1 MGDHDLGEPHDA
13 HAAQSALA
21 STAMP
26 AQIDAAQS
34 ALASTSASADLGNL
48 NFSCAG
54 QDRGCHA
61 TTTARAAAS
70 ACTSATA
77 ASPTGSAAS
86 ASTASDR
93 THATQKDCG
102 HYGGQPEKTG
112 YCSAARTRSNYQNG
126 GCAGSLGSSGR
137 SYPAGRTSAYKFS
150 IINYDQERNASS
162 AT

>member
-1 MGDHDLGEPHDA
+1 MG
-13 HAAQSALA
+13 
-21 STAMP
+21 
-26 AQIDAAQS
+26 
-34 ALASTSASADLGNL
+34 GNL

-61 TTTARAAAS
+61 TTTAGAAAS
-70 ACTSATA
+70 ACTSATSA

-86 ASTASDR
+86 ASTTSDR

-126 GCAGSLGSSGR
+126 GCSGSLGR
-137 SYPAGRTSAYKFS
+137 SYPAGRARPYKFS
-150 IINYDQERNASS
+150 IINYDQERNACS